1 MKYCYHKSTSTF
13 RNLEDFRSTFV
24 NLATNLL
31 ISSDPIS
38 APKIKIGDVEF
49 NSWKKFVENND
60 LKLGEFLDNYK
71 KEFKNEIT
79 MILFGTGILYAE
91 FMRSEEDIEKKLSV
105 LLKEKMEIDI
115 LDGKPINLIIAGD
128 EDDVEFPGI
137 QLNIC

>member
-1 MKYCYHKSTSTF
+1 
-13 RNLEDFRSTFV
+13 
-24 NLATNLL
+24 
-31 ISSDPIS
+31 
-38 APKIKIGDVEF
+38 
-49 NSWKKFVENND
+49 
-60 LKLGEFLDNYK
+60 
-71 KEFKNEIT
+71 

-137 QLNIC
+137 QLKIC